1 MGVKKFRPVTPSQR
15 FKVISDFSEVTKSQ
29 PEKSLITSLKKS
41 GGRNNRGRITVRR
54 RGGGSKRKYRLIDF
68 RRDKF
73 DISGEVIAIEYDPN
87 RSARIALIK
96 YSDAELRYIIW
107 PDKLKVGD
115 KIISAADT
123 QVDIKPGNCMKLKHM
138 PMGTIVHNIEL
149 NPGRGGIL
157 ARSAGSSAQLM
168 AKERGFA
175 QLRMPSSEI
184 RLLKEDCRA
193 TIGQMGLIEHASFR
207 HGKAGKIRWLGRR
220 PKVRGVAMNPI
231 DHPHGGGEGKAG
243 QGNPHPVT
251 PWGKPTKGA
260 KTRNPR
266 KRSSKF
272 IIKRRVKKR
281 KSKK

>member
-1 MGVKKFRPVTPSQR
+1 MGVKKFRPVTPSLR
-15 FKVISDFSEVTKSQ
+15 FKVISDFSEITKSQ
-29 PEKSLITSLKKS
+29 PEKSLLTSLKKS

-73 DISGEVIAIEYDPN
+73 DILGEVMAIEYDPN

-107 PDKLKVGD
+107 PDKLGVGD
-115 KIISAADT
+115 KIISAADA

-193 TIGQMGLIEHASFR
+193 TVGQMGLIEHASFR

-266 KRSSKF
+266 KRSSKY
-272 IIKRRVKKR
+272 IIKRRAKKR